1 MARHILE
8 WTEHYKTGI
17 PSIDA
22 DHRRLFAMIN
32 KALFDLQRGRFDDER
47 WLKELNTYAAEHF
60 VHEELLMERYLPN
73 WDQRGAHV
81 REHRQY
87 WQKLVDLE
95 HLPDR
100 EVFLRGWWT
109 SHVLVWDKAM
119 GRMLLSVQS
128 KPEA

>member
-1 MARHILE
+1 MGHHILE
-8 WTEHYKTGI
+8 WTEIYKIGI

-32 KALFDLQRGRFDDER
+32 KALFELRQGRFNDEQWR
-47 WLKELNTYAAEHF
+47 QELNTYAAEHF

-73 WDQRGAHV
+73 WDQRSAHI

-87 WQKLVDLE
+87 WQKLVGLE
-95 HLPDR
+95 HMPDR